1 MPRLTIDKQNRL
13 IFYNN
18 PIGYIRSEEQI
29 AVVDTMFQGQEL
41 EAELQRLRL
50 TPRWENDLYDRII
63 SGEAFTSESG
73 TPLKRCRVWQLKPDT
88 EVAMRFISYGQMTE
102 RFGEPQ
108 MEQYRPVYDGAPDTN
123 DLEMIYALCRDRPPE
138 GYRGHRMGLGD
149 VVELYDGDGS
159 EFYYCDRVGFQPI
172 AFAAQE
178 QTQWQEPTM

>member
-18 PIGYIRSEEQI
+18 PIGYIRPEEQTA
-29 AVVDTMFQGQEL
+29 AVDALFRGQEL
-41 EAELQRLRL
+41 EAELQRLKL
-50 TPRWENDLYDRII
+50 TPQWEDDLYDRIM
-63 SGEAFTSESG
+63 SGAALAPDSG
-73 TPLKRCRVWQLKPDT
+73 APLKRCRVWQLKPDT
-88 EVAMRFISYGQMTE
+88 EVAMRFISYAQMTE

-108 MEQYRPVYDGAPDTN
+108 MEQYQPVYDGAPDTN
-123 DLEMIYALCRDRPPE
+123 DLEVIYALCRDRPPE

-149 VVELYDGDGS
+149 VVELYDSGGS